1 MSASN
6 QQELQSS
13 DSADVMSLPP
23 RREVHR
29 TKRRNIKHKQNSASE
44 YDQHEPTN
52 EKEEIE
58 QEPSLFYHRLT
69 LHIVLILFLLL
80 SMAIPIYY
88 YFMLAN
94 N

>member
-1 MSASN
+1 VSASN

-13 DSADVMSLPP
+13 ESADVMSLPP

-29 TKRRNIKHKQNSASE
+29 TKRKKFKHTQNLDSE
-44 YDQHEPTN
+44 DDQHEQTN

-58 QEPSLFYHRLT
+58 KEPSLFYHRLT

-80 SMAIPIYY
+80 SMAIPFYY
-88 YFMLAN
+88 YFMLGN

>member
-1 MSASN
+1 MSASK
-6 QQELQSS
+6 QQELQPS

-29 TKRRNIKHKQNSASE
+29 KKRKWFKQTPKPNTDE
-44 YDQHEPTN
+44 YQYEELN

-58 QEPSLFYHRLT
+58 HEPTLYYHRLT
-69 LHIVLILFLLL
+69 LHIVLILFLLT

-88 YFMLAN
+88 YFILP
-94 N
+94 